1 MAGTVRH
8 AHSSRLVALST
19 LGRAGAITRERDL
32 AKRGRARRRARRSTR
47 STEEAPIRCVEAA
60 DTIVGMSN
68 SRLVY
73 SAADGARRC
82 RATTATRARRAYE
95 RRAMRSRAKDA
106 ERRAD

>member
-1 MAGTVRH
+1 MADTVRH

-32 AKRGRARRRARRSTR
+32 ANRGRARRRARRSTR
-47 STEEAPIRCVEAA
+47 STEDALIRCEVA

-73 SAADGARRC
+73 STADGDRRRSAAEQRQPPPRQRPARL
-82 RATTATRARRAYE
+82 
-95 RRAMRSRAKDA
+95 D
-106 ERRAD
+106 